1 MDEKKLTLTKDNLL
15 IFILLMA
22 LVLYGA
28 ALVML
33 CAASLGATEKN
44 PAEVNKM
51 WVDLFSA
58 IGPVLALHAGA
69 WLGLPS
75 DRQLTARP
83 KDVDGWRGWVTGFY
97 FLCLLVA
104 FVVAALSKFPHSAIT
119 EMGSS
124 LMGLVVGSIT
134 VFYTRS

>member
-1 MDEKKLTLTKDNLL
+1 MNDKKFTLTKDNLL
-15 IFILLMA
+15 IFILLTA
-22 LVLYGA
+22 LVLYGV

-33 CAASLGATEKN
+33 CLASLQATQEK
-44 PAEVNKM
+44 PAEISAL

-58 IGPVLALHAGA
+58 VGPVLALHAGA

-75 DRQLTARP
+75 DRQLFARP
-83 KDVDGWRGWVTGFY
+83 KDVDSWRGWVTGFY
-97 FLCLLVA
+97 FLCLLAA

-134 VFYTRS
+134 VFYTRN